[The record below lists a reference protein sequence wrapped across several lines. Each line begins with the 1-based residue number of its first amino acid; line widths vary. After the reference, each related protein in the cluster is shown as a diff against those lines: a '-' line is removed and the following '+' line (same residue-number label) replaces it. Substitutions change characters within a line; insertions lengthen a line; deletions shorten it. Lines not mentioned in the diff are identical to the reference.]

1 MGFLAGMF
9 SLLNVGIEKYRGE
22 KDVGN
27 YVAAASISGAVA
39 GLTKGPKAGAQG
51 MVAAGICGL
60 AFGGMITGLEYVVEQ
75 QQQQEEQPGGGAGGA
90 GGGGGAAA
98 AAANTLKTTATANR
112 SSESGIDA
120 QKESGAAPPR
130 KPWAEAM
137 QRHERDANDLK
148 WSKK

>member
-1 MGFLAGMF
+1 MF

-90 GGGGGAAA
+90 GGGGAGG